1 MITESGT
8 ILEVETLSAPTPLAS
23 AFLFAEN
30 NRFPV
35 DVIALE
41 ECEIILIPKNAVM
54 RLLATNEHFL

>member
-41 ECEIILIPKNAVM
+41 ECEIIFN
-54 RLLATNEHFL
+54 T